1 MTDGRTDNFFSKL
14 RLSYL
19 QDNICLFFQMLSK
32 TEILCQ
38 KSVSRTFSRHIIL
51 NWVIKNSKNCV
62 TIVKMIFKGRS
73 GKEGDRTGNEVG
85 REG

>member
-19 QDNICLFFQMLSK
+19 QDNICLLFQMLSK

-73 GKEGDRTGNEVG
+73 GKEGDGTGE
-85 REG
+85 